1 MIAIFLSA
9 TAGLPGL
16 AWGQPASPS
25 DAGQIQ
31 TEIQRRRVIVHP
43 QSALDATVRDAERA
57 SAQVLA
63 PALEERLLR
72 EAVREEAT
80 PQRYRPDVNYDV
92 NRFKQSRGL
101 PRRR

>member
-1 MIAIFLSA
+1 MIAILLSA

-16 AWGQPASPS
+16 AWGQPASPG

-57 SAQVLA
+57 SQVLA
-63 PALEERLLR
+63 PALEERVLR

-101 PRRR
+101 HRRP